1 MGPNP
6 KFEAPSWDEIYSMML
21 RLARR
26 VRESRFDPE
35 VIVGVSRGGWPPA
48 RIMSDLLENQNLAN
62 MKVVFYRDIGL
73 RNKRPVITQPV
84 SSRIKGKRVLVVDDV
99 SDTGHSLRV
108 VFAHLRA
115 RGAVKVKVCTL
126 YLKPGSV
133 FTPHFYAR
141 KTSKWIIFPWERLES
156 IRLLSKKLGD
166 RPVSVARILRELR
179 DSGVNPALIRRLM
192 VLGSDSTRH

>member
-1 MGPNP
+1 MGRNL

-26 VRESRFDPE
+26 VRESHFEPE

-84 SSRIKGKRVLVVDDV
+84 SPRVKGKRVLVVDDV
-99 SDTGHSLRV
+99 SDTTRTRFPL
-108 VFAHLRA
+108 
-115 RGAVKVKVCTL
+115 TL
-126 YLKPGSV
+126 GLTG
-133 FTPHFYAR
+133 
-141 KTSKWIIFPWERLES
+141 
-156 IRLLSKKLGD
+156 
-166 RPVSVARILRELR
+166 
-179 DSGVNPALIRRLM
+179 
-192 VLGSDSTRH
+192 

>member
-26 VRESRFDPE
+26 VRDSRFEPE

-84 SSRIKGKRVLVVDDV
+84 SSRVKGKRVLVVDDV
-99 SDTGHSLRV
+99 SDTGHRLRV
-108 VFAHLRA
+108 VLAHLRA
-115 RGAVKVKVCTL
+115 RGAGKEKVCSL
-126 YLKPGSV
+126 FLMKGRV
-133 FTPHFYAR
+133 FIPLFHT
-141 KTSKWIIFPWERLES
+141 T
-156 IRLLSKKLGD
+156 
-166 RPVSVARILRELR
+166 
-179 DSGVNPALIRRLM
+179 
-192 VLGSDSTRH
+192 

>member
-1 MGPNP
+1 MGRNL

-26 VRESRFDPE
+26 VRESHFEPE

-84 SSRIKGKRVLVVDDV
+84 SSRVKGKRVRVVDDV
-99 SDTGHSLRV
+99 SDPGDSVRDVLADVITIGV
-108 VFAHLRA
+108 A
-115 RGAVKVKVCTL
+115 KVTVGKRERESGDLV
-126 YLKPGSV
+126 
-133 FTPHFYAR
+133 TPHYSF
-141 KTSKWIIFPWERLES
+141 
-156 IRLLSKKLGD
+156 
-166 RPVSVARILRELR
+166 
-179 DSGVNPALIRRLM
+179 
-192 VLGSDSTRH
+192 